1 MRGDIVF
8 PCRTKLMAMLQNG
21 PNITILIIHSVSR
34 AYLKSGTIRTE
45 GRSSKNSTD
54 KGAIRHGGVF
64 LLIIITLLGIA
75 TPASGQRNSDI
86 GIMTAVPWYLGDIA
100 PFTPQA
106 VLLPPA
112 IGPILRYNFD
122 MRHAIKIQASFYDL
136 AASGEIFGGTEAEFH
151 SSFVDLGLNFE
162 FNWWPYKTAHQKTKY
177 SPYVAAGVGYSID
190 RLGEGKSH
198 LYLPF
203 GGGVKAD
210 LGKRLSGGIEV
221 TMRKTFTDLL
231 DGVENPGGEEVQTP
245 VGNNDWYMFT
255 GIFLTYK
262 FFNYLNECPTYQEKT
277 YRLKSDSK
285 RNRSDNWHT
294 KGYDKSGTKKSHRKK
309 K

>member
-1 MRGDIVF
+1 M
-8 PCRTKLMAMLQNG
+8 
-21 PNITILIIHSVSR
+21 
-34 AYLKSGTIRTE
+34 
-45 GRSSKNSTD
+45 
-54 KGAIRHGGVF
+54 F

-255 GIFLTYK
+255 GLFFTYK
-262 FFNYLNECPTYQEKT
+262 ITNYLNECPAYYEPTYSISGKGGKS
-277 YRLKSDSK
+277 KSDHW
-285 RNRSDNWHT
+285 NTRS
-294 KGYDKSGTKKSHRKK
+294 YSEPATKKRKK
-309 K
+309 RK

>member
-1 MRGDIVF
+1 M
-8 PCRTKLMAMLQNG
+8 
-21 PNITILIIHSVSR
+21 
-34 AYLKSGTIRTE
+34 
-45 GRSSKNSTD
+45 
-54 KGAIRHGGVF
+54 F